1 MNQPMSQRSI
11 PVQPIDFRKEYDEQH
26 VNQQN
31 HHHRHS
37 SFNRKRYPP
46 QESFHSA
53 PRQNQNRGDWKRSR
67 FDNGKANWVSQLDQ
81 ELWDGPNVDNQR
93 QNGRGGYRRGGRGG
107 EFHARRTRDFPPTKE
122 RYTMKSE
129 SRFSAPSS
137 SMSGENTMEPALAV
151 ERLTWKLK
159 NVFVTFL
166 GHFWMTFSCN
176 KLRRIDYRVFLLRYV

>member
-1 MNQPMSQRSI
+1 MSQRSI
-11 PVQPIDFRKEYDEQH
+11 PVQPTDRRKEHDEH
-26 VNQQN
+26 FSHQN
-31 HHHRHS
+31 HQHHRHS

-53 PRQNQNRGDWKRSR
+53 ARQNQNRGDWKRSR

-93 QNGRGGYRRGGRGG
+93 QNGRGGYRRGGRSGGGG

-151 ERLTWKLK
+151 ERLT
-159 NVFVTFL
+159 
-166 GHFWMTFSCN
+166 
-176 KLRRIDYRVFLLRYV
+176 